1 MGHSSTGVTEGVYV
15 HLYGREQAE
24 ELFRLAMAGQVN

>member
-1 MGHSSTGVTEGVYV
+1 MGHSGPDITAKIYV

-24 ELFRLAMAGQVN
+24 ERFRKAMARAE